1 VTTPT
6 AATADPTRGSV
17 PARTEEVVTV
27 DYAAITTKQQ
37 KVWGLGDYGRVGSL
51 LSWIG
56 EALVRDLD
64 IHSGE
69 RVLDVAAGN
78 GNAALPA
85 ARRFADVLATDYVP
99 ELLEQAAARARAEGV
114 SLRTEVADAQS
125 LPYPDA
131 SYDVVMSTIGAM
143 FAPDQ
148 EAVAGELV
156 RVCRR
161 GGRIGMANW
170 TPDSMVGD
178 MFRAVGKRVPP
189 PQGVPPAA
197 AWGSEQRVGELLR
210 PGCSDLRL
218 DRRTCSWRFPSTRAC
233 LEYFRTWYGPTV
245 AAFAAVGDEGREGLE
260 TDLVAV
266 FDEHN
271 TTDDGTFAAEVTY
284 LQVLGT
290 RA

>member
-1 VTTPT
+1 MTV
-6 AATADPTRGSV
+6 
-17 PARTEEVVTV
+17 TEEATTIN
-27 DYAAITTKQQ
+27 YAAITEKQQ
-37 KVWGLGDYGRVGSL
+37 RAWSLGHYGRVGSL

-56 EALVRDLD
+56 ETLVHDLD

-99 ELLEQAAARARAEGV
+99 ELLDQAGTRARAEGV
-114 SLRTEVADAQS
+114 TLRTEVADAQA
-125 LPYPDA
+125 LPYADA
-131 SYDVVMSTIGAM
+131 SFDVVMSTIGAM

-148 EAVAGELV
+148 EAVAGELL
-156 RVCRR
+156 RVCRS

-170 TPDSMVGD
+170 TPDSMIGD

-189 PQGVPPAA
+189 PAGVQPAA
-197 AWGSEQRVGELLR
+197 AWGSEQRVNELLR
-210 PGCSDLRL
+210 AGCSDLRL
-218 DRRTCSWRFPSTRAC
+218 DRRTYPWRFPSTQAC

-245 AAFAAVGDEGREGLE
+245 AAFAAVGDEGRAGLE
-260 TDLVAV
+260 AELVAV
-266 FDEHN
+266 FDGHN

-284 LQVLGT
+284 LQVTAT